1 MAADYSLITSVL
13 LIDYSISFFYST
25 IGYIFS
31 LFKHITWLLIFIAT
45 LGLGTTVEVAVVEAE
60 VAAAGTGGSEEANA
74 GSSVISFTDGFS
86 SATTCLVAAS
96 DFLESEVF

>member
-1 MAADYSLITSVL
+1 MAVDYSLITSVL
-13 LIDYSISFFYST
+13 LVDYSISFFYST

-31 LFKHITWLLIFIAT
+31 LFKQITWLLIFIAT
-45 LGLGTTVEVAVVEAE
+45 LGLGTTAGVAVAEAE
-60 VAAAGTGGSEEANA
+60 EDATGTGGSKAA
-74 GSSVISFTDGFS
+74 ATSVISFTDGFS

>member
-1 MAADYSLITSVL
+1 MAVDYSLITSVL
-13 LIDYSISFFYST
+13 LVDYSISFFYST

-45 LGLGTTVEVAVVEAE
+45 LGLGTTAGVAMTEAE
-60 VAAAGTGGSEEANA
+60 EDATGTGGSEAA
-74 GSSVISFTDGFS
+74 GTSVISFTDGFS